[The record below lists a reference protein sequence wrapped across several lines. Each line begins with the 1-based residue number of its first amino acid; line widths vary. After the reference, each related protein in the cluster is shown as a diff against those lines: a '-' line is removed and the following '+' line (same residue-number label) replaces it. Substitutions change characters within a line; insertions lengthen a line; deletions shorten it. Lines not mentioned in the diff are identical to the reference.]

1 MTSTPY
7 DDTEAAPGVSDV
19 RDLDASMVL
28 DAVVERRRT
37 ADRAEADLLALAVHW
52 VDLHPVTPEHPA
64 ATFPTQRRGG
74 LASALGP
81 GFFDQAPLAGPGTPP
96 VAQYAVEELA
106 AALNLIH
113 AAGLSLVSE
122 AVELHYRL
130 PRLWALVQDGRLQAW
145 KARQVARATTQL
157 TTESVGF
164 VDRHLAVTAK
174 ANRLPALGP
183 VLHEARLQCD
193 PDQALAVEQNA
204 LEHRGVWLEH
214 RESTAT
220 TLVTARMDTLD
231 ALDLDGTVSDLAR
244 LLGRLGDNRELD
256 VRRASA
262 LGMLA
267 HPQRALDLAAGTKP
281 ETGPEPAAGS
291 DRTTL
296 NGSHGTLYLHV
307 TLADLA
313 LATGVNSGSS
323 RIEKLGTASLAL
335 LRDWLQRLSGVR
347 VRPVLDPM
355 RTDAVDAHDP
365 PAWMGELVILRDRH
379 CVFPGCTTDARACDL
394 DHIDPYVPP
403 DEGGPP
409 GQTSPANLACLCRR
423 HHRAKTFAGWR
434 YRRLPEDSGP
444 DESRTTTYE
453 WTSPH
458 LRTYRVSIS

>member
-106 AALNLIH
+106 AALNLTH

-193 PDQALAVEQNA
+193 PDQAAAVEQNA
-204 LEHRGVWLEH
+204 LDHRGVWLDH

-220 TLVTARMDTLD
+220 TLLTARMDTLD
-231 ALDLDGTVSDLAR
+231 ALDLDGSISDLAG
-244 LLGRLGDNRELD
+244 LLGRLGDDRDLD

-267 HPQRALDLAAGTKP
+267 HPQRALDLAAGTAPAAEP
-281 ETGPEPAAGS
+281 ESEPAPGS

-296 NGSHGTLYLHV
+296 NGSRGTLYLHV
-307 TLADLA
+307 SLADLA
-313 LATGVNSGSS
+313 VGTGSS
-323 RIEKLGTASLAL
+323 RVERLGTASLAL
-335 LRDWLQRLSGVR
+335 LRDWLQRLSGVT

-365 PAWMGELVILRDRH
+365 PGWMRELVILRDEH

-403 DEGGPP
+403 DQDGPP

-434 YRRLPEDSGP
+434 YRRLPDDGSG
-444 DESRTTTYE
+444 TTTYE

-458 LRTYRVSIS
+458 LRTYRVTS